1 MLMKLLSETEKHQK
15 DPYLF
20 LGEREHTGILKKFE
34 KCSWWHSPFFP
45 DDDQQGRNKKEKEK

>member
-1 MLMKLLSETEKHQK
+1 MCRLANMLMKLLSETEKHQK

-34 KCSWWHSPFFP
+34 KCS
-45 DDDQQGRNKKEKEK
+45 